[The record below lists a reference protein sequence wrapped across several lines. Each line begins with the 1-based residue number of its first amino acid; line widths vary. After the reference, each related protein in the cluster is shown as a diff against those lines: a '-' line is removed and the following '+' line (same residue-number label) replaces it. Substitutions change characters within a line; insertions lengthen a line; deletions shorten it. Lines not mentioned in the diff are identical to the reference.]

1 MDALNV
7 MLAIDEKLGDLWEP
21 LDPHYNVFEA
31 NTPRAI
37 SSNVAL
43 PKPVVSTI
51 ANWFQTA

>member
-51 ANWFQTA
+51 ANWFQSA